1 MLGVLGGI
9 FAELLSCN
17 GVKFG
22 KAVWFKAGVQ
32 IFSEGR
38 LDYLG
43 NPSLIDAQHL
53 GLLGHTGDPP
63 IYPGGSLDPLSLTD
77 DPKAFTEL
85 KVKEINK
92 WEVCHVLQSGFF
104 VQAMVTGKGPSEN
117 LADHLADP
125 ANNNAW
131 AYATNFVPRK

>member
-53 GLLGHTGDPP
+53 GLLGHTGNPNGCSGR
-63 IYPGGSLDPLSLTD
+63 IQVRGGPT
-77 DPKAFTEL
+77 
-85 KVKEINK
+85 
-92 WEVCHVLQSGFF
+92 
-104 VQAMVTGKGPSEN
+104 
-117 LADHLADP
+117 
-125 ANNNAW
+125 
-131 AYATNFVPRK
+131 